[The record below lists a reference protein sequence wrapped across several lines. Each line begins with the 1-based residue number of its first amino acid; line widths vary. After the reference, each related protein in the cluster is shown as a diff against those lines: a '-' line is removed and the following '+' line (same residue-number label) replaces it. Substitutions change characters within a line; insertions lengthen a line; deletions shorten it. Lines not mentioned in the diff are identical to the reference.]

1 MPVETCF
8 GEQGPAQVLG
18 TGATVMHVAAYVEE
32 LLQASFEAVL
42 GDEVCDPDHVDVEGL
57 LAAVSAEI
65 KRATRP
71 PCMHPGSRISFCS
84 ERSGLEFGLC
94 RKSTEGHSVTS

>member
-42 GDEVCDPDHVDVEGL
+42 GDEVCDPDHV
-57 LAAVSAEI
+57 AQRTI
-65 KRATRP
+65 R
-71 PCMHPGSRISFCS
+71 
-84 ERSGLEFGLC
+84 RSGHDDGTSMC
-94 RKSTEGHSVTS
+94 KSVLHKHDLL

>member
-65 KRATRP
+65 KREA
-71 PCMHPGSRISFCS
+71 
-84 ERSGLEFGLC
+84 
-94 RKSTEGHSVTS
+94 SVYASWQQN